1 MPARYYSNKKST
13 FWRINQNIQAKELRV
28 LDSENK
34 QLGLFSREEALAKAQ
49 KAGLD
54 LVEIAPKAKPP
65 VAKLIEYAKFKY
77 QQEKKEREARRKEKK
92 GSEQKEVWL
101 TPFMGDNDY
110 ATKLEKIKE
119 FLEEGSK
126 VRVVVKFK
134 GPQMSHREFG
144 YQLVDRVTKD
154 TKDRAALDQAP
165 KFLGRQLMFMLTP
178 AKGGMLSPVK
188 GSKIEKS
195 ESV

>member
-1 MPARYYSNKKST
+1 MAARYYSNKKST

-28 LDSENK
+28 LDPEGK
-34 QLGLFSREEALAKAQ
+34 QLGLFSREDALAKAQ

-119 FLEEGSK
+119 FLIEGSK

-144 YQLVDRVTKD
+144 YQLADRVGSD
-154 TKDRAALDQAP
+154 TKDRAVIEQPP
-165 KFLGRQLMFMLTP
+165 KFLGRQLLF
-178 AKGGMLSPVK
+178 MLSPIKNTKV
-188 GSKIEKS
+188 EKV
-195 ESV
+195 EEVEKVE

>member
-1 MPARYYSNKKST
+1 MAARYYPNKIKT
-13 FWRINQNIQAKELRV
+13 FWRVNQNIQAKELRV

-34 QLGLFSREEALAKAQ
+34 QLGLFLREEALRLAQ
-49 KAGLD
+49 DLEID

-77 QQEKKEREARRKEKK
+77 QQEKKERETRRKEKK

-110 ATKLEKIKE
+110 LVKLEKIKE
-119 FLEEGSK
+119 FLGEGSK

-144 YQLVDRVTKD
+144 YQLADRVTTD
-154 TKDRAALDQAP
+154 TKDRAGIDQKP
-165 KFLGRQLMFMLTP
+165 KFLGRQLMFML
-178 AKGGMLSPVK
+178 SPVK
-188 GSKIEKS
+188 FGKIQKKYEKNQ
-195 ESV
+195 V